1 MLKKTVCLA
10 LFATVSLYACSSDCL
25 ECHPKLK
32 QLEYNKTNKYYKEH
46 HFLITCTK
54 CHKNHPSKGM
64 DECGADCFDCH
75 SRKKLINTPVPE
87 HQKLSTCTKCHK
99 DTLQQIIPAQPN
111 NDFLNFKQK

>member
-1 MLKKTVCLA
+1 MLKKTLCFM
-10 LFATVSLYACSSDCL
+10 LFTAFVLACSSNCL

-54 CHKNHPSKGM
+54 CHPNHPSKGM

-75 SRKKLINTPVPE
+75 SRQKLINTPVPE

-99 DTLQQIIPAQPN
+99 DTLQQINPFQQN
-111 NDFLNFKQK
+111 NNFLNFQNK